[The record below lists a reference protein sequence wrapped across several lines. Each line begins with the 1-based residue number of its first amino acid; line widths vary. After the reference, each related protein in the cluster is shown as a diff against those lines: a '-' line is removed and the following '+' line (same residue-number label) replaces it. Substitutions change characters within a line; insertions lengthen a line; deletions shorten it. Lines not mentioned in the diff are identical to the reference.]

1 MTMDKANFVQKATM
15 SELWPKIAD
24 YLPKILSPQS
34 IVIGRNSAI
43 AAKCLKESGCKVFNL
58 VGGVMLALT
67 SRKLEGKEIVLVC
80 CLFRVET
87 NPWGHPILSRSNN
100 LQHPQ
105 ILQGRSKP
113 ISIALLELSTSILI
127 R

>member
-67 SRKLEGKEIVLVC
+67 SQKPRKLEGKR
-80 CLFRVET
+80 LFSHVVF
-87 NPWGHPILSRSNN
+87 P
-100 LQHPQ
+100 
-105 ILQGRSKP
+105 
-113 ISIALLELSTSILI
+113 ELKQTLRAI
-127 R
+127 